1 MSDEQDKLKLSLEPP
16 KLFGR
21 KKKSAPAAKRG
32 AAAEPGE
39 ETSHDITADAA
50 TTGQEAAEVGTGA
63 DSGAGGHEP
72 VEDPAD
78 TQPIAT
84 ATPATAPVAADP
96 VSEEPVS
103 EDPASEDPG
112 AVDAEA
118 ASPWAPGADH
128 GADAEPTVVI
138 DASAPDEPDTRSDDA
153 AREGSQPRPA
163 PVATA
168 ADTRT
173 VDAAETAG
181 TETVVG
187 QPAAPDGPDEEP
199 EPRKAPLR
207 SVAAA
212 AAARASK
219 AARVARDSVA
229 RSSGGDELLEEPDEA
244 PLLTVYRA
252 AALTGLVVGAA
263 LVALTWLALRGCEA
277 VRGTASCG
285 GGPGL
290 LLLVT
295 TFAVC
300 VYLGAALLRVFLI
313 PGPGSTSFLAV
324 GVVAVIALLFLV
336 DVLDHWSMVIVVPL
350 IAVAAFMGSVF
361 LTTTYIDPADA

>member
-21 KKKSAPAAKRG
+21 KKKPAPVAKRED
-32 AAAEPGE
+32 AAEPVE
-39 ETSHDITADAA
+39 VTERVDPADETSHDTTADAA

-63 DSGAGGHEP
+63 DSGAGEHGPAE
-72 VEDPAD
+72 EAAD

-84 ATPATAPVAADP
+84 ATPATDPAADP
-96 VSEEPVS
+96 VSEQPVS
-103 EDPASEDPG
+103 EDPG
-112 AVDAEA
+112 TVDAEA
-118 ASPWAPGADH
+118 PSPWAPGADH
-128 GADAEPTVVI
+128 AADTESTVVI
-138 DASAPDEPDTRSDDA
+138 ATSAEDEPDTRADDA
-153 AREGSQPRPA
+153 AHEGSQPRPT

-173 VDAAETAG
+173 VDE
-181 TETVVG
+181 
-187 QPAAPDGPDEEP
+187 PEP

-229 RSSGGDELLEEPDEA
+229 RSSGDELLEDPDEA

-324 GVVAVIALLFLV
+324 GAVGVIALLVLV